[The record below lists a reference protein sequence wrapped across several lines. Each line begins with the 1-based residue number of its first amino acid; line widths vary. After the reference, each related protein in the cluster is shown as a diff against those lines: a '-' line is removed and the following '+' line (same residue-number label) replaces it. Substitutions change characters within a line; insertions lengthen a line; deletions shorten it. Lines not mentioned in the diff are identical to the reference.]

1 MLVEL
6 RHRSGAEATRVHC
19 AWNSC
24 LVTAV
29 CAAMLLS
36 MSLPAKRAFAEEK
49 APPPVPP
56 IELKP
61 STEAKFKNCSDA
73 AMGCEAAGSGDVG
86 AKSFEDF
93 KTKFKKKPKDKEGKV
108 KAQVCDI
115 VVYGESAGA
124 PTHFATVVSANGTIR
139 TIGQNGDPKRD
150 PPYGNTTLNDINTF
164 QNDTKNRETN
174 WEIYT
179 PADDRPLPDSIIELQ
194 KEAAKDPKA
203 STQAAKDKWIKLWEA
218 CYDRNYE
225 VFWGKPPAKPKKQ
238 VYRPAAPQPLGPTP
252 SPLRPPEGY
261 YAGGFFFGAQGVVN
275 FNSLGILEKD
285 ATNGVAQ
292 NGFGESSRA
301 GGGGFTVGAN
311 TRIFSRMVL
320 PDDASPR
327 PVERV
332 LLSFDFFDQST
343 SHVFPTSPQTFI
355 GATSKFMVT
364 GEVQLGVNVVPGVQI
379 YGIGGFTVLNQDLNI
394 NFGGA
399 FVTTQNNTTIGPTY
413 GAGLAFQPPG
423 SPVISFV
430 QWEQTPF
437 ATTTL
442 PRPPASSSFNYDFTN
457 TSNRIKAGFLVN
469 LGGFSS

>member
-1 MLVEL
+1 MVVAL
-6 RHRSGAEATRVHC
+6 RHRSPAGAKRVHC

-29 CAAMLLS
+29 CVALLVS
-36 MSLPAKRAFAEEK
+36 ISLPAKRAFAEEK
-49 APPPVPP
+49 APPPPVPP

-61 STEAKFKNCSDA
+61 SKQAEFKNCSDA
-73 AMGCEAAGSGDVG
+73 AMGCEAAGSAD

-93 KTKFKKKPKDKEGKV
+93 KTKFKKKPKKEGKV
-108 KAQVCDI
+108 EAQICDI
-115 VVYGESAGA
+115 VVYNESAGA
-124 PTHFATVVSANGTIR
+124 PTHSATVVAANGTIL

-179 PADDRPLPDSIIELQ
+179 PADNRPLPDSIKDAQ

-203 STQAAKDKWIKLWEA
+203 STQAAKDNWLKLWRE
-218 CYDRNYE
+218 CHTRN
-225 VFWGKPPAKPKKQ
+225 VAVMSGKQSFRPPAL
-238 VYRPAAPQPLGPTP
+238 QPLGPTP
-252 SPLRPPEGY
+252 SPLRPPEGS
-261 YAGGFFFGAQGVVN
+261 YASVFLFGVEGVAN
-275 FNSLGILEKD
+275 SISLGMLEKD
-285 ATNGVAQ
+285 ATNGVAT

-301 GGGGFTVGAN
+301 GGGGFLVGAN

-332 LLSFDFFDQST
+332 LLSFDFFNQDT
-343 SHVFPTSPQTFI
+343 SHVFPTTPQTFI

-379 YGIGGFTVLNQDLNI
+379 YGIGGFSVLNQDLNI
-394 NFGGA
+394 NFGGGL
-399 FVTTQNNTTIGPTY
+399 VTTQNNTTIGPTY
-413 GAGLAFQPPG
+413 GAGLSFQIPG
-423 SPVISFV
+423 SPVTSFV

-442 PRPPASSSFNYDFTN
+442 PRPPASSNFNYDFTN
-457 TSNRIKAGFLVN
+457 TSNRVKAGILVN